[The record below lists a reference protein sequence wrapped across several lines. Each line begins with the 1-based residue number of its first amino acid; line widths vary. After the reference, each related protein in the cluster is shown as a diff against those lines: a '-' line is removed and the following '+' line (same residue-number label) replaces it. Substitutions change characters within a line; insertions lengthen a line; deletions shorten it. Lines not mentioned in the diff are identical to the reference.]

1 MLLLIGDSHLA
12 YLTDADVRLL
22 ADACAADRVVRAA
35 VPGATSTDLA
45 GQLDAHAAEAPDVA
59 LVSVGSNDAAPT
71 VTHVPVHAYRD
82 ALDSALQRLDGAHVV
97 VLGPPPVDESP
108 LGNDSDR
115 TNDELARYVAAASE
129 VAAERLASFVPTA
142 TVLAGADDD
151 VLVEDGLHLSRYGY
165 DTLLAVLAEVL
176 RG

>member
-1 MLLLIGDSHLA
+1 MPPTASYGP
-12 YLTDADVRLL
+12 
-22 ADACAADRVVRAA
+22 

-59 LVSVGSNDAAPT
+59 LVSVGSNDAAPA
-71 VTHVPVHAYRD
+71 VTHVPVRAYRD
-82 ALDSALQRLDGAHVV
+82 ALDPALQRLDGAHVV

-108 LGNDSDR
+108 LGNR

-129 VAAERLASFVPTA
+129 VATERLASFVPTA
-142 TVLAGADDD
+142 TVLAGAEGD